1 LTSRWGG
8 KLDGTPCINLSGYE
22 PSLALTTLPEIAN
35 ETHATALFGKWHLGP
50 LVDTDLEDVPLAHGY
65 EFWCGIAANP
75 IECQSHD
82 YDDWQHVHAGST
94 AHSTDYLSRV
104 VLDDLKS
111 WWLGT
116 SGQKLAVWA
125 CSLPHGPMHR
135 PPDAE
140 LPPNYPATS
149 TQREKYEAMIATLDR
164 HVGEMLSVVDL
175 DTTLV
180 IFMSDN
186 GTPSNVAP
194 SGFAS
199 KAKGTTYERGIHVPC
214 VVCAPGVSPGLV
226 SRMVHPVDI
235 LPTVAEYLGIKPP
248 EGIKGVSM
256 GAPAN
261 VRPSIVAID
270 YFDNVAPASSS
281 ACVRT
286 AAYKFMLLDWH
297 TATPEERFYRLVAD
311 PDETTDLGPNA
322 FKAVQ
327 NQMRAALLDALPD

>member
-1 LTSRWGG
+1 
-8 KLDGTPCINLSGYE
+8 
-22 PSLALTTLPEIAN
+22 
-35 ETHATALFGKWHLGP
+35 
-50 LVDTDLEDVPLAHGY
+50 
-65 EFWCGIAANP
+65 
-75 IECQSHD
+75 
-82 YDDWQHVHAGST
+82 
-94 AHSTDYLSRV
+94 
-104 VLDDLKS
+104 
-111 WWLGT
+111 
-116 SGQKLAVWA
+116 
-125 CSLPHGPMHR
+125 
-135 PPDAE
+135 
-140 LPPNYPATS
+140 
-149 TQREKYEAMIATLDR
+149 
-164 HVGEMLSVVDL
+164 
-175 DTTLV
+175 
-180 IFMSDN
+180 
-186 GTPSNVAP
+186 
-194 SGFAS
+194 
-199 KAKGTTYERGIHVPC
+199 
-214 VVCAPGVSPGLV
+214 
-226 SRMVHPVDI
+226 MVHPVDI